1 MKWTGSYDKCH
12 IDHIDKKRWLFAMY
26 TICFGIMVM
35 LVFGRFLYYGK
46 SFVGGADGLSQVAPT
61 MQYTGQYYRAL
72 LKRIFC
78 REICRFRCGICQSVW
93 NEHLTGDFI

>member
-35 LVFGRFLYYGK
+35 LVFWKVLYYGK
-46 SFVGGADGLSQVAPT
+46 SFVGVQMDYP
-61 MQYTGQYYRAL
+61 R
-72 LKRIFC
+72 
-78 REICRFRCGICQSVW
+78 
-93 NEHLTGDFI
+93 

>member
-35 LVFGRFLYYGK
+35 LVLEGFYIMENL
-46 SFVGGADGLSQVAPT
+46 LSEVQMDYP
-61 MQYTGQYYRAL
+61 R
-72 LKRIFC
+72 
-78 REICRFRCGICQSVW
+78 
-93 NEHLTGDFI
+93 